1 MIRTEITK
9 VYMREGVKG
18 TWHLTVES
26 DHTGYIID
34 LLSGTED
41 EVRAKKIQLER
52 FLLRSH

>member
-26 DHTGYIID
+26 DHAGYIID